1 MNHLIVDGQHLKN
14 KQKIEE
20 SVIKF
25 TIEDK
30 KYQIPDSISIDK
42 YVKIYKAKELFTDE
56 YFAAKIINI
65 VCDTPLDDLLDS
77 DYQEVNYLAAQ
88 ILEMIPID
96 KPKFKDRFEI
106 DGVHYGFFPTWKEL
120 SFAEFVDMDTISTKK
135 PEELLSMLHILAA
148 IMYRPIIEEKSHHDF
163 QIEKYDVEKMKVRS
177 EIFKHKLDISYV
189 LGAQFF
195 FINYAKKYSD
205 YFQLS
210 SMKTL
215 SIWTRIKLIWNL
227 RKMIWRTLFKKS
239 TDGSLLSTDS
249 LKTILQNTK

>member
-1 MNHLIVDGQHLKN
+1 M
-14 KQKIEE
+14 
-20 SVIKF
+20 IKF
-25 TIEDK
+25 KIDDK
-30 KYQIPDSISIDK
+30 QYQLPKSISIDK

-205 YFQLS
+205 YFLLS

-227 RKMIWRTLFKKS
+227 RKMIWKTLFKKS
-239 TDGSLLSTDS
+239 TDGSSLSTDS
-249 LKTILQNTK
+249 LKTILRNTE

>member
-1 MNHLIVDGQHLKN
+1 M
-14 KQKIEE
+14 
-20 SVIKF
+20 IKF
-25 TIEDK
+25 KIDDK
-30 KYQIPDSISIDK
+30 QYQLPKSISIDK

-135 PEELLSMLHILAA
+135 PDELLSMLHILAA

-195 FINYAKKYSD
+195 FINYARTYSS
-205 YFQLS
+205 YTQMSL
-210 SMKTL
+210 MKNIP
-215 SIWTRIKLIWNL
+215 IWTRIKLIWKM
-227 RKMIWRTLFKKS
+227 RKMIWNIAFKKHS
-239 TDGSLLSTDS
+239 VGSLSQTEL
-249 LKTILQNTK
+249 LEMILQNTTTSIKKT

>member
-1 MNHLIVDGQHLKN
+1 M
-14 KQKIEE
+14 
-20 SVIKF
+20 IKF
-25 TIEDK
+25 TIDNK
-30 KYQIPDSISIDK
+30 QYKLPDSISIDK

-135 PEELLSMLHILAA
+135 PDELLGMLHILAA

-163 QIEKYDVEKMKVRS
+163 QIEKYDVDKMKVRS
-177 EIFKHKLDISYV
+177 EIFKNKLDISYV

-227 RKMIWRTLFKKS
+227 RKMIWKTLFKKS
-239 TDGSLLSTDS
+239 TVGSSLSTDS

>member
-1 MNHLIVDGQHLKN
+1 M
-14 KQKIEE
+14 
-20 SVIKF
+20 IKF

-135 PEELLSMLHILAA
+135 PDELLGMLHILAA

-163 QIEKYDVEKMKVRS
+163 QIEKYDVDKMKVRS
-177 EIFKHKLDISYV
+177 EIFKNKLDISYV

-239 TDGSLLSTDS
+239 TDGSSLSTDS
-249 LKTILQNTK
+249 LKTILRNTQ

>member
-1 MNHLIVDGQHLKN
+1 M
-14 KQKIEE
+14 
-20 SVIKF
+20 IKF
-25 TIEDK
+25 TIDNK
-30 KYQIPDSISIDK
+30 KYQLPNSISIDK

-135 PEELLSMLHILAA
+135 PDELLGMLHILAA

-239 TDGSLLSTDS
+239 TDGSSLSTDS

>member
-1 MNHLIVDGQHLKN
+1 MIR
-14 KQKIEE
+14 
-20 SVIKF
+20 F
-25 TIEDK
+25 TIDNK
-30 KYQIPDSISIDK
+30 KYQLPNSISIDK

-135 PEELLSMLHILAA
+135 PDELLGMLHILAA

-163 QIEKYDVEKMKVRS
+163 QIEKYDVDKMKVRS
-177 EIFKHKLDISYV
+177 EIFKNKLDISYV

-227 RKMIWRTLFKKS
+227 RKMIWKTLFKKS
-239 TDGSLLSTDS
+239 TVGSSLSTDS

>member
-1 MNHLIVDGQHLKN
+1 M
-14 KQKIEE
+14 
-20 SVIKF
+20 IKF

-135 PEELLSMLHILAA
+135 PDDLLSMLHILAA

-239 TDGSLLSTDS
+239 TDGSSLSTDS
-249 LKTILQNTK
+249 LKTILRNTQ